1 MILPGDD
8 VIHWKLFPEK
18 NKNPLGEIWKQN
30 NKNHQSTYNP
40 LYLAVTQ
47 SFHSIFHAQKTR
59 SQQQLQEKGQN
70 AHYQDSLQWK

>member
-8 VIHWKLFPEK
+8 VIYIGSCFQKK
-18 NKNPLGEIWKQN
+18 KNPLGEIWKQY
-30 NKNHQSTYNP
+30 KNHQSTYNP

-70 AHYQDSLQWK
+70 AHYQESLQWK